1 MKLQSMDSSSPEEL
15 SLAVKSIGLK
25 AVRYNVPLNEFLL
38 GAVESIGLKAVRYC
52 FGDIIFATN
61 SVEV

>member
-25 AVRYNVPLNEFLL
+25 AVRY
-38 GAVESIGLKAVRYC
+38 C